1 MRAWTREAP
10 QGPLEA
16 ARAHRTFP
24 DGVDVIL
31 VIRRRDGG
39 FELLDTAESRTS
51 GPVEVSRGEFNSLAD
66 AEAALTRA
74 ASEWDQ
80 DLDPSGRS

>member
-1 MRAWTREAP
+1 MSQWTREAP
-10 QGPLEA
+10 QGPKEV

-31 VIRRRDGG
+31 VIQRLDVG
-39 FELLDTAESRTS
+39 FELLDSAESRTS
-51 GPVEVSRGEFNSLAD
+51 GPVEVSRGEFTSLAD

-74 ASEWDQ
+74 AREWDR
-80 DLDPSGRS
+80 DLDPSGQF